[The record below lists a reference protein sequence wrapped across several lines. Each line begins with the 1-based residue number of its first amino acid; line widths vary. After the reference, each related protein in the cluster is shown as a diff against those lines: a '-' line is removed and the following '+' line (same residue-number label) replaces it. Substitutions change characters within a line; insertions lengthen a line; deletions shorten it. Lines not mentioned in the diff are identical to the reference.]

1 MFILL
6 FFFFLTVFTHS
17 NYSNT
22 ALSNRI
28 LINKISTN
36 HLKSKQKIE
45 KNNFKL
51 LGMDLTENYFVYR
64 DPRFIAYVDCR
75 QQIQYHFFYDNPV
88 SKKKIYLKYNKKFDI
103 EPRKF
108 KSVFVQGKKIV
119 INDIPF
125 ETNFLNNNR
134 IFEIFNTFE
143 GKRYLL
149 IRRLLGRNEKINLEK
164 ITPLESGWIFILKK
178 QNEKEKINREL
189 FFIHKKQ
196 LLNKKFAL
204 LKKNNYS
211 LNNELK
217 NYTYQKTIFEKKHFI
232 NQTLETF
239 FYLSGTKKINT
250 ISSEKN

>member
-1 MFILL
+1 MFIL
-6 FFFFLTVFTHS
+6 FFFFSALTLSVHS

-22 ALSNRI
+22 VLSNRI

-36 HLKSKQKIE
+36 HLKSKQKVE

-75 QQIQYHFFYDNPV
+75 KQIQYHFFYDNPV
-88 SKKKIYLKYNKKFDI
+88 SKKKIYLKYNKKFGI

-108 KSVFVQGKKIV
+108 KSVFVQGKKV
-119 INDIPF
+119 IIDDIPF
-125 ETNFLNNNR
+125 EINFLNNNR

-164 ITPLESGWIFILKK
+164 IIPLESGWIFILKK
-178 QNEKEKINREL
+178 QNEKQKINREL

-204 LKKNNYS
+204 LKKNNYL
-211 LNNELK
+211 LNGEQK
-217 NYTYQKTIFEKKHFI
+217 SYSYQKIIFEKKHFTS
-232 NQTLETF
+232 QTFENF
-239 FYLSGTKKINT
+239 FYLSGAKKINET
-250 ISSEKN
+250 SQ